1 LAIGLA
7 LLAMPSVAHAG
18 ASGRWT
24 PVGSGELR
32 ISEQIGVARTAD
44 GTLHV
49 AWERHGAGGQDALLQ
64 TPVSTAGVVGATVPI
79 VTAWASVG
87 DPALI
92 AQGGALTVFFPATQ
106 TLTTGD
112 PHDGLDMA
120 GSADGGGSW
129 SLAPAA
135 VYGRDFAG
143 ARTPSATATGAGFV
157 QSWYAASETV
167 VHAGIDPAADAQ
179 RGYGAGTNQ
188 SVASDPSGAVV
199 VAWCTAVEG
208 PNGVYVAA
216 VDPAT
221 GAPAAPAARMPGR
234 PRAAD
239 QPRRPGAREPAA
251 GPLLRVGVEAPLRRR
266 RRRGARALMQRHRKA
281 H

>member
-1 LAIGLA
+1 
-7 LLAMPSVAHAG
+7 M
-18 ASGRWT
+18 
-24 PVGSGELR
+24 GSGELR

-49 AWERHGAGGQDALLQ
+49 AWERHGAGGEDALLR

-79 VTAWASVG
+79 VSAWASVG

-92 AQGGALTVFFPATQ
+92 AQGSALTVFFPATQ

-120 GSADGGGSW
+120 GSTDGGGSW

-143 ARTPSATATGAGFV
+143 ARTPSATATAAGFV

-179 RGYGAGTNQ
+179 RGYGVGTNQ

-199 VAWCTAVEG
+199 VAWCTAVE
-208 PNGVYVAA
+208 
-216 VDPAT
+216 
-221 GAPAAPAARMPGR
+221 
-234 PRAAD
+234 
-239 QPRRPGAREPAA
+239 
-251 GPLLRVGVEAPLRRR
+251 
-266 RRRGARALMQRHRKA
+266 
-281 H
+281 